1 MKEGGSI
8 AVTEAVCL
16 THKIDISDRS
26 KKVFVD
32 TFKDAVKWVAVVVV
46 VIAVIW
52 SFVIDDAAL
61 VVSAKWNFL

>member
-1 MKEGGSI
+1 MQQFLITDVDQVKKFFVQEEGSI

-32 TFKDAVKWVAVVVV
+32 TFIDA
-46 VIAVIW
+46 IRSTTSRFI
-52 SFVIDDAAL
+52 S
-61 VVSAKWNFL
+61 

>member
-1 MKEGGSI
+1 MQQFLITDVDHVKNFFVKEGGSI

-32 TFKDAVKWVAVVVV
+32 TFIDA
-46 VIAVIW
+46 IR
-52 SFVIDDAAL
+52 
-61 VVSAKWNFL
+61 